1 MSKPCRLTL
10 ASLCRYPLHPHPASS
25 DLLTKRTTFEV
36 TADPSLNPDGTLLL
50 GHTSPLTSLALA
62 PGEGFVVSSDRD
74 EHVRI
79 SRYPEGSIAERFLVG
94 HTKFISSVLVLQS
107 DGNEGRLVSA
117 GGDRELYVWDV
128 RRGECEAKAPVAEA
142 VVPLI
147 AVRGQKRIR
156 AILPPA
162 APTGAE
168 AADATPAKP
177 DDEVEETIDLEAD
190 SRVAVPAPKGTVDG
204 AREEDLG
211 LAVMGLTELP
221 GRVAFFS
228 LGCVGLLIT
237 FRSASLR

>member
-1 MSKPCRLTL
+1 
-10 ASLCRYPLHPHPASS
+10 
-25 DLLTKRTTFEV
+25 V

-62 PGEGFVVSSDRD
+62 PGEGFVVTSDRD

-79 SRYPEGSIAERFLVG
+79 SRYPEGSIVERFLVG
-94 HTKFISSVLVLQS
+94 HTKFISTVLVLQS
-107 DGNEGRLVSA
+107 EGNEGRLVSA

-128 RRGECEAKAPVAEA
+128 CRGECETKVPVAEA

-147 AVRGQKRIR
+147 AVRGQKRLR
-156 AILPPA
+156 ATMPA
-162 APTGAE
+162 AAPAGVETD
-168 AADATPAKP
+168 AAAAPKP

-190 SRVAVPAPKGTVDG
+190 SRVAAPAPTGGTVDI

-211 LAVMGLTELP
+211 LAVMGLAELP

-228 LGCVGLLIT
+228 LGYVLLLPARVPRLVLP
-237 FRSASLR
+237 FG